1 MRKTVR
7 RRPRTTVKVNFSW
20 SGSLLDVWYL
30 ANKSSPNLIRTG
42 TEVSLG
48 GEPESLA
55 TATTC
60 VSVVLRWSR
69 SSRVKSPWS
78 LTLKKFKWCV
88 QVNIKNRKSNRQKIK
103 KANMSVLISKI
114 YSLNSSAPFKNIFL
128 NCNNSFKISIYG
140 SNLFIKFY
148 FIILNHKFQL
158 KNPLK
163 KILELVKMTSVSV
176 TSWKTA
182 QNGRACRLDAP
193 NRLRH
198 VSSSRP
204 AKP

>member
-1 MRKTVR
+1 MDLQDSTIIKREKFQPVFSYNQSYFFKACFLPTSPRIIMRKTVR

-103 KANMSVLISKI
+103 KVQGEKTHE
-114 YSLNSSAPFKNIFL
+114 
-128 NCNNSFKISIYG
+128 
-140 SNLFIKFY
+140 IK
-148 FIILNHKFQL
+148 
-158 KNPLK
+158 
-163 KILELVKMTSVSV
+163 
-176 TSWKTA
+176 
-182 QNGRACRLDAP
+182 
-193 NRLRH
+193 
-198 VSSSRP
+198 
-204 AKP
+204 